1 MKAFTIQIPASLLL
15 SWALFF
21 CAGGEPQAQQV
32 SAPAPDRQ
40 AAEPAAVTTL
50 KVSVRRV
57 VVDVTVVDAKG
68 KPVQGL
74 TQADF
79 SVSEDGTPQ
88 TLRSFEVH
96 TAELADRLQLPK
108 LPVNTFSNLSTAP
121 SGGPTTVILYDL
133 LNTPRDSQPFA
144 HEQLLSFLRK
154 RKAGGQVA
162 IFVLSEKLHMLQG
175 FTEDDNKL
183 IAALNLKKAKGYRS
197 GLLQG
202 TGEATASGD
211 QISKTEGNQNGADAQ
226 QDAAFQ
232 QVSAMLRHMDS
243 MESSFLLDRRVDLTA
258 EALQEIAR
266 FLVGLPGRKNLLW
279 MSASFPSGIVPD
291 SSLAS
296 RDSFDVSRNYST
308 EIVAA
313 TDLLT
318 VSHVS
323 VYPVDVRGLQTND
336 MFSAGNNVT
345 FEPGQ
350 RKDAQAAQNFSQTLA
365 AEHNTMDAIADS
377 TGGRAFYNTNGLSEA
392 AATAVEEG
400 SIYYT
405 LTYAPT
411 NASYDG
417 KLRKVHVN
425 LKQAG
430 YRLAYR
436 RTYFADDLENI
447 ARGAQENPGDALA
460 VSLEHGAPAAHEIF
474 FEAHVQADGLPIA
487 ATPDQMLDLSRYEA
501 MQTKRKR
508 EMEQHPKA
516 PTMLQRYVIQY
527 ALLPRQIAMRVGPDG
542 ARHDNLEFAAVS
554 YSDDGLTLD
563 GTRTRIQDVI
573 RPDRWNLMQE
583 SGYHIPMAILT
594 PVKAQ
599 SLRLAVR
606 DASNNHIGSL
616 EISLPV
622 APEAMSPSLIPTVR
636 PAPAVV
642 Q

>member
-1 MKAFTIQIPASLLL
+1 MQASRPTIPKILLL
-15 SWALFF
+15 S
-21 CAGGEPQAQQV
+21 CAMFGCIEGKVQAQQPLP
-32 SAPAPDRQ
+32 SINSN
-40 AAEPAAVTTL
+40 AAEPVAVATL

-57 VVDVTVVDAKG
+57 VVDVTVVDGKG
-68 KPVQGL
+68 KPVVGL

-79 SVSEDGTPQ
+79 AVSEDSSPQ

-96 TAELADRLQLPK
+96 TAQAPDRIQVPT
-108 LPVNTFSNLSTAP
+108 LPVNTFSNLSSAP
-121 SGGPTTVILYDL
+121 SGGPITVILYDL

-144 HEQLLSFLRK
+144 HEQLLNFLRK
-154 RKAGGQVA
+154 RKASGQVA
-162 IFVLSEKLHMLQG
+162 IFVLSDKLHMLQG

-202 TGEATASGD
+202 TGEGTAGGD
-211 QISKTEGNQNGADAQ
+211 QLSKTEGNQNGADAQ
-226 QDAAFQ
+226 PDAAFQ

-243 MESSFLLDRRVDLTA
+243 MESTFLLDRRVDITA
-258 EALQEIAR
+258 EALQGIAR
-266 FLVGLPGRKNLLW
+266 FLIGLPGRKNLLW

-291 SSLAS
+291 ANLAS
-296 RDSFDVSRNYST
+296 RDAFDVTRNYSA

-318 VSHVS
+318 VSHVA
-323 VYPVDVRGLQTND
+323 VYPVDVRGLQTNT

-350 RKDAQAAQNFSQTLA
+350 RKDGQAVQNFTQTLA
-365 AEHNTMDAIADS
+365 AEHNTMDSIADS
-377 TGGRAFYNTNGLSEA
+377 TGGRSFYNTNGLSEA
-392 AATAVEEG
+392 AASAVEEG
-400 SIYYT
+400 SVYYT

-411 NASYDG
+411 NAKYDG
-417 KLRKVHVN
+417 KLRKVHVD
-425 LKQAG
+425 LKQPG

-447 ARGAQENPGDALA
+447 ARRAEENPSDALA

-487 ATPDQMLDLSRYEA
+487 ATPEQILDLALYEA
-501 MQTKRKR
+501 MQAKHKRGAK
-508 EMEQHPKA
+508 QQVNA

-542 ARHDNLEFAAVS
+542 SRRDNLEFAVVS
-554 YSDDGLTLD
+554 YSEDGLTLD

-573 RPDRWNLMQE
+573 RPERWALMQE
-583 SGYHIPMAILT
+583 NGYHVPMVVLA
-594 PVKAQ
+594 PVQAQ

-606 DASNNHIGSL
+606 DASNNHMGSL

-622 APEAMSPSLIPTVR
+622 APEAMAPLSIPKVPTT
-636 PAPAVV
+636 PAPA